1 MRLPLKRSE
10 QVNKHT
16 TKPISMPK
24 YALKQQNW
32 KISFGIQLIRR
43 HVKRSLKRERDN
55 YSVT

>member
-43 HVKRSLKRERDN
+43 HVKRSLKKKE
-55 YSVT
+55 TTIA